1 MGTGETREGT
11 TTPGVIGVGRVMGG
25 SGVAEGLQELET
37 MSGTGGCYWRPS
49 DKLRKSEHVLAK
61 LQFGAIAF
69 MTLLQ
74 KSF

>member
-37 MSGTGGCYWRPS
+37 MSGTGGLLLEAFR
-49 DKLRKSEHVLAK
+49 
-61 LQFGAIAF
+61 QIAE
-69 MTLLQ
+69 
-74 KSF
+74 K